1 MRLVSPCLDG
11 LPGAMMNGLQTL
23 HQCRI
28 FFDLPTAPIL
38 GMINDV
44 NSIGKII
51 GLFPSAWL
59 SDRYGRKRPIFFG
72 FTILIIGAAL
82 QGAAQDLPIFI
93 VTRLINGFRTAFIAQ
108 PSPIPITELA
118 YPTQRGKITAL
129 YNTVYVGPDPYKKF
143 SIN

>member
-1 MRLVSPCLDG
+1 
-11 LPGAMMNGLQTL
+11 
-23 HQCRI
+23 
-28 FFDLPTAPIL
+28 
-38 GMINDV
+38 MINAV

-108 PSPIPITELA
+108 QSPILIIELA